1 MSCAWHVQLG
11 LSIVSALVL
20 FSSGVGEVADAEE
33 PTAGTQLRQCV
44 AEQLLE
50 SLRSEFAG
58 GAASRTSLD
67 PERRLPSGLPETPNS
82 HLGGNHPFP
91 HTGDGQQRE
100 KELATEPE
108 HIQRMRT
115 RPQTDWKFA

>member
-1 MSCAWHVQLG
+1 G
-11 LSIVSALVL
+11 FSIVSALVL

-44 AEQLLE
+44 TEQLLE

-58 GAASRTSLD
+58 GTASRTSLD
-67 PERRLPSGLPETPNS
+67 PERRLPSVLPETPNS
-82 HLGGNHPFP
+82 HLGGNHPVP

-100 KELATEPE
+100 NELVTEPE
-108 HIQRMRT
+108 HFQRVRA
-115 RPQTDWKFA
+115 RGQTDRKFA

>member
-1 MSCAWHVQLG
+1 
-11 LSIVSALVL
+11 SALVL

-50 SLRSEFAG
+50 SLRRELAG
-58 GAASRTSLD
+58 GTASRTSLD
-67 PERRLPSGLPETPNS
+67 PERRLPSVLLETSNS
-82 HLGGNHPFP
+82 HLGGNRPFP
-91 HTGDGQQRE
+91 HTGDGQQRK

-108 HIQRMRT
+108 HFQRVRT
-115 RPQTDWKFA
+115 RRQTDRKFA